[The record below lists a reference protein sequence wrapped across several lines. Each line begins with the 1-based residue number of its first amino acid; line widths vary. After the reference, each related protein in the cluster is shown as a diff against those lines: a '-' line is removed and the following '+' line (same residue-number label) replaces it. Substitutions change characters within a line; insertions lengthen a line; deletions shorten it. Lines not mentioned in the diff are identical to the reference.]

1 MAKEKDDLSPVPTR
15 LLKIQLDAACSEVV
29 ALQGRL
35 DKLDEK
41 GPEGRSWM
49 ESIEELIEGMDKSLG
64 WLGGR
69 LTKLEERDTANQE
82 NAKSQTDRLDTLESD
97 PGNIFKRLS
106 DLERNVFPPGRTGM
120 DAFFPDPGSIIPV
133 RLAAHGTPAWFLIG
147 VGLTVGA
154 FVGFLLGYLLGSGL
168 L

>member
-1 MAKEKDDLSPVPTR
+1 MAKEKDDLGPVPTR
-15 LLKIQLDAACSEVV
+15 LLKIQLDAACSEILE
-29 ALQGRL
+29 LQKQAETMGHDLILRLKGTDYGVNELKGDLAKLRERL
-35 DKLDEK
+35 D
-41 GPEGRSWM
+41 
-49 ESIEELIEGMDKSLG
+49 
-64 WLGGR
+64 
-69 LTKLEERDTANQE
+69 KLEERDTANQE
-82 NAKSQTDRLDTLESD
+82 NAKSQTGRLDTLESD

-120 DAFFPDPGSIIPV
+120 DAFLPDPGSVIPV

-154 FVGFLLGYLLGSGL
+154 FVGFLLGYLLGAGL